1 MTISIGSVGSQPT
14 TELNES
20 TDRVTSSQ
28 ANAAREAEDLSSSS
42 SSESTTTVLS
52 GAASVAT
59 LTAQALD
66 QGNVRTDRV
75 DQLRQA
81 IANGT
86 YQVEPAKIADAMLA
100 EWQPARG

>member
-1 MTISIGSVGSQPT
+1 MTISIGSVGSQPA

-28 ANAAREAEDLSSSS
+28 ANKVRETDDLSSSS
-42 SSESTTTVLS
+42 SNDSTTTVLS
-52 GAASVAT
+52 SAASVAT
-59 LTAQALD
+59 LTAKALD
-66 QGNVRTDRV
+66 ESSVRTDRV

-86 YQVEPAKIADAMLA
+86 YQVEPAKIADAMIA
-100 EWQPARG
+100 EWQPARS